1 MGAMPELILHQYG
14 ASPFSEKVR
23 LALGRKRLAWRSVEQ
38 PTILPKPELVPLT
51 GGYRRIPVLQIGAD
65 VFCDS
70 QCILRELERRHPE
83 PPLFG
88 RDEAT
93 HMAFAAWSDRVLF
106 QSVVGIVFGRIGD
119 AVPKAFLDDR
129 SKLMGRSFDVAQ
141 MKAAVPVLRDA
152 LRAQLGWLE
161 AQLGDGRPFL
171 LGGEPGLADFST
183 FHPLWFLQRFHPPSA
198 GELAHTPAVSAWAE
212 RVAAIGHGDVEPMEP
227 REALAV
233 ARAARPET
241 APRDDP
247 GDPNG
252 RKPGDRVAVVPDD
265 YGRDPVEGELVA
277 SSAQEIAIR
286 REDPELGELVVHFPR
301 AGFLVLPR

>member
-1 MGAMPELILHQYG
+1 MDAMPELILHQY
-14 ASPFSEKVR
+14 ATSPFSEKVR

-38 PTILPKPELVPLT
+38 PTILPKPELIPLT

-83 PPLFG
+83 LPLFG

-106 QSVVGIVFGRIGD
+106 QTVVGIVFGRIGD

-141 MKAAVPVLRDA
+141 MKAAVPMLRDA

-161 AQLGDGRPFL
+161 AQLGDGRRFL
-171 LGGEPGLADFST
+171 LGGEPGLADFSSY
-183 FHPLWFLQRFHPPSA
+183 HPLWFLQRFHPPSA

-212 RVAAIGHGDVEPMEP
+212 RIAAIGHGDVEPMEP

-241 APRDDP
+241 APCDDP

-252 RKPGDRVAVVPDD
+252 RKPGERIAVVPDD

-286 REDPELGELVVHFPR
+286 RDDPELGEIVVHFPR

>member
-1 MGAMPELILHQYG
+1 MPELILHQY
-14 ASPFSEKVR
+14 ATSPFSEKVR

-38 PTILPKPELVPLT
+38 PTILPKPELIPLT

-106 QSVVGIVFGRIGD
+106 QTVVGIVFGRIGD

-141 MKAAVPVLRDA
+141 MKAAVPMLRDA

-161 AQLGDGRPFL
+161 AQLGDGRRFL
-171 LGGEPGLADFST
+171 LGGEPGLADFSSY
-183 FHPLWFLQRFHPPSA
+183 HPLWFLQRFHPPSA

-212 RVAAIGHGDVEPMEP
+212 RIAAIGHGDVEPMEP

-241 APRDDP
+241 APCDDP

-252 RKPGDRVAVVPDD
+252 RKPGERIAVVPDD

-286 REDPELGELVVHFPR
+286 RDDPELGEIVVHFPR